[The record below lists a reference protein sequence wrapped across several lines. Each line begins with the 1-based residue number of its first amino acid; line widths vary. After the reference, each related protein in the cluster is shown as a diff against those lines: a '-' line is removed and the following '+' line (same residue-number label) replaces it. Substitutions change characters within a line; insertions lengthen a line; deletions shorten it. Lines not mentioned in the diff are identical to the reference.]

1 MAKGKNK
8 DKSKNAPRIVNRK
21 ARHDYNVLEK
31 LECGIELQ
39 GSEVKSVRLGRA
51 SIGEGFARVEPK
63 TMELFLYDVDIA
75 AYPNAPVTA
84 HETKRRRKLLA
95 HRGEI
100 ERLYGQTTSKGTT
113 LVPLTM
119 YFNSRGI
126 AKIELGVAEGKRT
139 HDKRESM
146 KKKEADKAIR
156 RAMTRKRIG

>member
-1 MAKGKNK
+1 MAKSK
-8 DKSKNAPRIVNRK
+8 DKSNNSPRIVNRK

-31 LECGIELQ
+31 LECGIQLQ
-39 GSEVKSVRLGRA
+39 GSEVKSVRMGRV

-63 TMELFLYDVDIA
+63 TMELMLYDVDIA
-75 AYPNAPVTA
+75 AYPNAPAMA
-84 HETKRRRKLLA
+84 HEPKRRRKLLA

-113 LVPLTM
+113 LIPLAM

-126 AKIELGVAEGKRT
+126 AKVELGVAQGKG
-139 HDKRESM
+139 HADKRESM